1 MPKTAKRSSIAAPSS
16 LQQQSK
22 STPDHHHHESY
33 SPRSSSSSPSIA
45 TDQSQ
50 SALKSLSSIFPELAA
65 LTQQE
70 KKPMISSVF
79 EDGEYPDP
87 TSTETSGSS
96 SSSSGISSF
105 AADVDPADPNT
116 FYSYLNDLMDDEPE
130 ENKCMFVQASA
141 FQAMAKELGDLIG
154 DHDSPTTP
162 YSDHSR
168 SSEKDPEIERWLE
181 GVLSGPL
188 PAEVPEQGLKD
199 ETTNTKSFAN
209 HESAASHEDLLQIF
223 DSGNNNNGSWTA
235 AAAYN
240 NGLTGEVYVPGDHGG
255 GAGASPRLSMIDR
268 YKQLDSVSRSEV
280 SEDVDDVLH
289 MPNMSS
295 HVPKPIMSQQ
305 LSNGHHGPPVD
316 LSNLLLRC
324 AQAVEQNDI
333 SHASELIAELRQH
346 SSPYGSGAQRT
357 AHYFTEALVAR
368 MSRTGFKLYTALT
381 NNRPSASEMLKAF
394 RLFVECVPLTRLS
407 HVFLNLAIMHAIGDA
422 KRVHI
427 VDYGIL
433 YGVQWPCFIY
443 HFSRLPGP
451 PHLRITGI
459 DLPQSGFRPSERI
472 QETGRRLARVAEH
485 VGVPFEFHAIAEKWE
500 AITPAHLLLRND
512 EVLAVNCAFRLRHLL
527 DESVVAASP
536 RDLVLNRIRSMNP
549 KIFVEAVVNSGYNA
563 PFFMSRFRAGLSHL
577 STLFEAF
584 DASMPY
590 EIPERITIEK
600 EMFGRQILNIV
611 ACEGL
616 ERVERAEPYKQ
627 WHSRITRAGFRQ
639 LPIMEKTRVKIR
651 SMMRNFHRDYGI
663 GEDGAWFLSGWKDKI
678 LHAMSVWEPIPISP

>member
-1 MPKTAKRSSIAAPSS
+1 MRRREQVVVGENKTSSMAGSKHDRSGASGGEVSPLAAQLQQAWMHTQMPKTAKRSSIAAPSS

-33 SPRSSSSSPSIA
+33 SPRSSSSSPSVA
-45 TDQSQ
+45 SDQAQ

-87 TSTETSGSS
+87 TSTGKDLSGACPATLFLQYEENTTTPVSQPDPRSFSASVPGALHGSNSLEQYLAAATGSAAFLRTSQSFSAGNNNNRSFYTTPAASSLSDAYSSDQYRASTLSPSEAETSGSS
-96 SSSSGISSF
+96 SSSSGINSF

-168 SSEKDPEIERWLE
+168 SSEKDPEVERWLE
-181 GVLSGPL
+181 DVLSGPL

-199 ETTNTKSFAN
+199 ETM
-209 HESAASHEDLLQIF
+209 QII

-289 MPNMSS
+289 MPKMSS

-316 LSNLLLRC
+316 LSNLLLR
-324 AQAVEQNDI
+324 
-333 SHASELIAELRQH
+333 
-346 SSPYGSGAQRT
+346 
-357 AHYFTEALVAR
+357 
-368 MSRTGFKLYTALT
+368 
-381 NNRPSASEMLKAF
+381 
-394 RLFVECVPLTRLS
+394 
-407 HVFLNLAIMHAIGDA
+407 
-422 KRVHI
+422 
-427 VDYGIL
+427 
-433 YGVQWPCFIY
+433 
-443 HFSRLPGP
+443 
-451 PHLRITGI
+451 
-459 DLPQSGFRPSERI
+459 
-472 QETGRRLARVAEH
+472 
-485 VGVPFEFHAIAEKWE
+485 
-500 AITPAHLLLRND
+500 
-512 EVLAVNCAFRLRHLL
+512 
-527 DESVVAASP
+527 
-536 RDLVLNRIRSMNP
+536 
-549 KIFVEAVVNSGYNA
+549 
-563 PFFMSRFRAGLSHL
+563 
-577 STLFEAF
+577 
-584 DASMPY
+584 
-590 EIPERITIEK
+590 
-600 EMFGRQILNIV
+600 
-611 ACEGL
+611 
-616 ERVERAEPYKQ
+616 
-627 WHSRITRAGFRQ
+627 
-639 LPIMEKTRVKIR
+639 
-651 SMMRNFHRDYGI
+651 
-663 GEDGAWFLSGWKDKI
+663 
-678 LHAMSVWEPIPISP
+678 